1 MTTVNNN
8 NLQQFQALFDYATIG
23 IVVTD
28 QTGAIIN
35 FNQHAEHQFGYSKE
49 EIVGKTVEE
58 LIPTKLHHPHKIQ
71 RNQYFH
77 HPEPRGM
84 GIGRDLFAKRKDN
97 SVFPVEVS
105 LSYYVANKE
114 TFVIAFVIDITVRKA
129 SELTVLLQKEEL
141 EKVTKQVME
150 FNVELEQKIQDRTK
164 MLRETL
170 AELER
175 SRTELSEALRSEK
188 ELGDMKSRFV
198 TLASHEFRTP
208 LSTILSSAYLLEQ
221 YTGMEGKTG
230 KHILRIKNAVSGMKG
245 ILEDFLSLGKLEEG
259 LIQINREHLDRGE
272 LHELIT
278 MIIDEMEQMLKP
290 GQQILFEHSGNHQ
303 ITIDKHLLKNILVN
317 LLSNA
322 IKFSPETTSIH
333 LRYELT
339 TENLSITIQDRGIGI
354 SEEDQQHLF
363 KRFFRGKN
371 ASNIQGTGLGL
382 HIVKSYLELVGGT
395 LEIQSKVNIGTTFTL
410 TIPVNIES

>member
-1 MTTVNNN
+1 MTTVNN

-35 FNQHAEHQFGYSKE
+35 FNKHAEHQFGYSRE
-49 EIVGKTVEE
+49 DIIGKIVEE
-58 LIPTKLHHPHKIQ
+58 LIPTKLHHSHKKQ
-71 RNQYFH
+71 RDRYFP
-77 HPEPRGM
+77 HPEPRSM

-105 LSYYVANKE
+105 LSNYKANNE
-114 TFVIAFVIDITVRKA
+114 TFVIAFVIDITIRKA
-129 SELTVLLQKEEL
+129 NELTLLSQKEEL
-141 EKVTKQVME
+141 ERVTKQVME
-150 FNVELEQKIQDRTK
+150 FNVELEQKVQDRTK

-175 SRTELSEALRSEK
+175 SRTELSDALRSEK
-188 ELGDMKSRFV
+188 ELGDMKSSFV

-259 LIQINREHLDRGE
+259 LIQTNREHLHGDE
-272 LHELIT
+272 LLELIKMT
-278 MIIDEMEQMLKP
+278 IDEIEQMLKP
-290 GQQILFEHSGNHQ
+290 GQQIIFEHSGNHQ
-303 ITIDKHLLKNILVN
+303 INSDKHLLKNILVN

-322 IKFSPETTSIH
+322 IKFSPENAAIH

-339 TENLSITIQDRGIGI
+339 QENLSITLQDEGIGI

-382 HIVKSYLELVGGT
+382 HIVKKYLELVGGT
-395 LEIQSKVNIGTTFTL
+395 LEINSKINIGTTFTL
-410 TIPVNIES
+410 TIPVNSQS